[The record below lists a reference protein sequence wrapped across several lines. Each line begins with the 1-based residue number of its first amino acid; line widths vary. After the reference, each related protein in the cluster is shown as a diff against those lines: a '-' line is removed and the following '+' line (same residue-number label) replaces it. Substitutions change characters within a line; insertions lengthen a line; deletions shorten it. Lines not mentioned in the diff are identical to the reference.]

1 MNIERWWVRLR
12 QAIVVPMVKVIERS
26 PSTGG
31 VKYGS
36 ASSEGI
42 AKARFEEVIVFA
54 GILTWNRNSIA

>member
-1 MNIERWWVRLR
+1 MS
-12 QAIVVPMVKVIERS
+12 ERS

-42 AKARFEEVIVFA
+42 AKARIEEVFVFE
-54 GILTWNRNSIA
+54 GILTWNRNSDV

>member
-1 MNIERWWVRLR
+1 
-12 QAIVVPMVKVIERS
+12 MVKVSERS

-42 AKARFEEVIVFA
+42 AKARFKEVIVFA

>member
-1 MNIERWWVRLR
+1 
-12 QAIVVPMVKVIERS
+12 VVPMVKVIERS

-42 AKARFEEVIVFA
+42 AKSRYEEVLEF
-54 GILTWNRNSIA
+54 GCQPKRL